1 MGRPLSALVEG
12 TETRADRGAKIYPK
26 IAFLNGHYKIYTQ
39 APLPFMGQKR
49 RWNDQFKTA
58 LRNEFGDCTTFVDL
72 FGGSGL
78 LSHFTHTVRPDARVI
93 YNDFDNYTGRLEA
106 IPATNALLA
115 ELRTILCNYPR
126 NKRIVEPYR
135 TRVLDAIARYDRAGF
150 VDYIS
155 LSASI
160 LFSSNYVTSLA
171 ALRKEHLYNTVRLS
185 DFNADGYLDGLTVTS
200 KDYRELF
207 AEYVSEPHVCF
218 LIDPPYLSTQALTYE
233 GYIRGPRKS
242 ADAVGCLWRLS
253 DYLDVLHTLN
263 GINYFYFTSDKSSIV
278 ELCAWLDREHRL
290 ANPFCG
296 ATRIEQTTNLNYN
309 SRYTDIMLYR
319 HINAQNNVQPITN
332 HQTAA

>member
-1 MGRPLSALVEG
+1 MRSDV
-12 TETRADRGAKIYPK
+12 
-26 IAFLNGHYKIYTQ
+26 
-39 APLPFMGQKR
+39 R
-49 RWNDQFKTA
+49 R
-58 LRNEFGDCTTFVDL
+58 
-72 FGGSGL
+72 GSGL
-78 LSHFTHTVRPDARVI
+78 LSHFTHTVRPNARVI
-93 YNDFDNYTGRLEA
+93 YNDFDNYTGRLAA
-106 IPATNALLA
+106 IPATNAILA
-115 ELRTILCNYPR
+115 ELRTILSDYPR

-135 TRVLDAIARYDRAGF
+135 TRILDAIARYDRTGF

-160 LFSSNYVTSLA
+160 LFSSNYVTNLA

-185 DFNADGYLDGLTVTS
+185 DFSADGYLDGLTITR

-207 AEYVSEPHVCF
+207 AEYVHTPHVCF

-233 GYIRGPRKS
+233 GY
-242 ADAVGCLWRLS
+242 WHLS

-263 GINYFYFTSDKSSIV
+263 GTNYFYFTSDKSSIV

-296 ATRIEQTTNLNYN
+296 ATSIEQTTNLNYN

-319 HINAQNNVQPITN
+319 HINADSNTQNNVQPITN
-332 HQTAA
+332 RQTAA

>member
-1 MGRPLSALVEG
+1 M
-12 TETRADRGAKIYPK
+12 
-26 IAFLNGHYKIYTQ
+26 F
-39 APLPFMGQKR
+39 
-49 RWNDQFKTA
+49 
-58 LRNEFGDCTTFVDL
+58 
-72 FGGSGL
+72 
-78 LSHFTHTVRPDARVI
+78 
-93 YNDFDNYTGRLEA
+93 
-106 IPATNALLA
+106 IPATNAILA
-115 ELRTILCNYPR
+115 ELRTILSDYPR

-135 TRVLDAIARYDRAGF
+135 TRILDAIARYDRAGF

-160 LFSSNYVTSLA
+160 LFSSNYVTNLA

-185 DFNADGYLDGLTVTS
+185 DFSADGYLDGLTVTR

-207 AEYVSEPHVCF
+207 AEYVHTPHVCF

-233 GYIRGPRKS
+233 GY
-242 ADAVGCLWRLS
+242 WRLS

-263 GINYFYFTSDKSSIV
+263 GTNYFYFTSDKSSIV

-296 ATRIEQTTNLNYN
+296 ATRIEQATNLNYN

-319 HINAQNNVQPITN
+319 HINADSNTQNNVQPITN
-332 HQTAA
+332 RQTAA

>member
-1 MGRPLSALVEG
+1 MPVSS
-12 TETRADRGAKIYPK
+12 
-26 IAFLNGHYKIYTQ
+26 
-39 APLPFMGQKR
+39 
-49 RWNDQFKTA
+49 
-58 LRNEFGDCTTFVDL
+58 TTI
-72 FGGSGL
+72 S
-78 LSHFTHTVRPDARVI
+78 TTTP
-93 YNDFDNYTGRLEA
+93 GRLEA
-106 IPATNALLA
+106 IPATNTILA

-126 NKRIVEPYR
+126 NKRIIEPYR
-135 TRVLDAIARYDRAGF
+135 TRVLDTIARYDRTGF

-155 LSASI
+155 LSASV

-185 DFNADGYLDGLTVTS
+185 DFNADGYLDGLTITH
-200 KDYRELF
+200 KDYRDLF
-207 AEYVSEPHVCF
+207 AEYVNAPHVCF

-233 GYIRGPRKS
+233 GY
-242 ADAVGCLWRLS
+242 WRLS

-263 GINYFYFTSDKSSIV
+263 GTNYFYFTSDKSSIV

-319 HINAQNNVQPITN
+319 HIDAGTNAQTTPVTN

>member
-1 MGRPLSALVEG
+1 MS
-12 TETRADRGAKIYPK
+12 
-26 IAFLNGHYKIYTQ
+26 KIYTQ

-49 RWNDQFKTA
+49 RWNAPFKTA

-93 YNDFDNYTGRLEA
+93 YNDFDNYTGRLAA

-115 ELRTILCNYPR
+115 ELRTILCDYPR

-135 TRVLDAIARYDRAGF
+135 TRILDAIARYDCAGF

-155 LSASI
+155 LAASI
-160 LFSSNYVTSLA
+160 LFSSNYVTNLA

-185 DFNADGYLDGLTVTS
+185 DFNADGYLDGLTITH
-200 KDYRELF
+200 KDYRDLF
-207 AEYVSEPHVCF
+207 AEYVNAPHVCF

-233 GYIRGPRKS
+233 GY
-242 ADAVGCLWRLS
+242 WRLS

-263 GINYFYFTSDKSSIV
+263 GTNYFYFTSNKSSIV

-319 HINAQNNVQPITN
+319 HIDAGSNTQMQPITY

>member
-1 MGRPLSALVEG
+1 M
-12 TETRADRGAKIYPK
+12 T
-26 IAFLNGHYKIYTQ
+26 KIYTQ

-78 LSHFTHTVRPDARVI
+78 LSHFAHSVRPDARVI
-93 YNDFDNYTGRLEA
+93 YNDFDGYTGRLAA
-106 IPATNALLA
+106 IPATNAILA
-115 ELRTILCNYPR
+115 ELRTILSDYPR

-135 TRVLDAIARYDRAGF
+135 TRILDAIARYDRAGF

-160 LFSSNYVTSLA
+160 LFSSNYVTNLA

-185 DFNADGYLDGLTVTS
+185 DFSADGYLDGLTVTR

-207 AEYVSEPHVCF
+207 AEYVHTPHVCF
-218 LIDPPYLSTQALTYE
+218 FIDPPYLSTQALTYE
-233 GYIRGPRKS
+233 GY
-242 ADAVGCLWRLS
+242 WRLS

-263 GINYFYFTSDKSSIV
+263 GTNYFYFTSDKSSIV

-296 ATRIEQTTNLNYN
+296 ATRIEQATNLNYN

-319 HINAQNNVQPITN
+319 HINADSNTQNNVQPITN
-332 HQTAA
+332 RQTAA